1 MQLASVATCAT
12 ACRCRS
18 VTTRYA
24 RAAGSLGAQ
33 DRQTSGGGAR
43 SKARL
48 MWGCSR
54 RHPERQLPADMP
66 DEVQS
71 QWREWTAHYRRPHGL
86 GTRQSAVAVEA
97 GCACHAVLWQLLQ
110 GKWRCRAHIAAALVL
125 MRATRLSPGR
135 TQAAAEPTARPTA
148 AAVSTDSNE
157 NGRICVGGLG
167 PDAGSVWRRPERQR
181 PDARHQSRTPRA
193 PDAVRSQ

>member
-1 MQLASVATCAT
+1 MLCLPAACRAMPCQSELLLVSDYSGCTDQNRPSVNAAGVCSYLRDRMSPSVATCAS
-12 ACRCRS
+12 ACRSRS

-110 GKWRCRAHIAAALVL
+110 GKWRCRAH
-125 MRATRLSPGR
+125 RSG
-135 TQAAAEPTARPTA
+135 
-148 AAVSTDSNE
+148 S
-157 NGRICVGGLG
+157 GF
-167 PDAGSVWRRPERQR
+167 DAGHS
-181 PDARHQSRTPRA
+181 AITRA
-193 PDAVRSQ
+193 DSSCG

>member
-1 MQLASVATCAT
+1 MGGRLCGG
-12 ACRCRS
+12 RRGF
-18 VTTRYA
+18 
-24 RAAGSLGAQ
+24 RAAKKFRGVKIGKTR
-33 DRQTSGGGAR
+33 RQTSGGGAR

-71 QWREWTAHYRRPHGL
+71 QWREWTAHYRRPHRL

-148 AAVSTDSNE
+148 AAASTDSTTKMVASASVASVRMR
-157 NGRICVGGLG
+157 GRFA
-167 PDAGSVWRRPERQR
+167 D
-181 PDARHQSRTPRA
+181 
-193 PDAVRSQ
+193 VRSASDLMRGTNRVRRVHQMQ

>member
-1 MQLASVATCAT
+1 MARMDCPLSSPSWPRYTPIGRGSRGQLCLPCGALAATRIDLASMQLASVATCAT
-12 ACRCRS
+12 ACRSRS

-110 GKWRCRAHIAAALVL
+110 GKWRCRAH
-125 MRATRLSPGR
+125 RSG
-135 TQAAAEPTARPTA
+135 
-148 AAVSTDSNE
+148 S
-157 NGRICVGGLG
+157 GF
-167 PDAGSVWRRPERQR
+167 DAGHS
-181 PDARHQSRTPRA
+181 AITRA
-193 PDAVRSQ
+193 DSSCG

>member
-1 MQLASVATCAT
+1 MPHSWPQCTSIGCGTEGVGAAQGDIRSASCLLICQMKCRANGANGLPIIVALMASVHANRPWQSRPAVP
-12 ACRCRS
+12 AMRCS
-18 VTTRYA
+18 GSCYKA
-24 RAAGSLGAQ
+24 NGAAG
-33 DRQTSGGGAR
+33 R
-43 SKARL
+43 
-48 MWGCSR
+48 
-54 RHPERQLPADMP
+54 
-66 DEVQS
+66 
-71 QWREWTAHYRRPHGL
+71 
-86 GTRQSAVAVEA
+86 
-97 GCACHAVLWQLLQ
+97 
-110 GKWRCRAHIAAALVL
+110 IAAALVL

-167 PDAGSVWRRPERQR
+167 PDAGSVCRRPERQR

>member
-1 MQLASVATCAT
+1 MDCPLSSPSWPRYTPIGRGSRGQLCLPCGALAATRIDLASMQLASVATCAT
-12 ACRCRS
+12 ACRSRS

-33 DRQTSGGGAR
+33 DRQTSGGWAR
-43 SKARL
+43 SNKARHANRPWQSRPAVPA
-48 MWGCSR
+48 MRCSGSCYK
-54 RHPERQLPADMP
+54 ANG
-66 DEVQS
+66 
-71 QWREWTAHYRRPHGL
+71 A
-86 GTRQSAVAVEA
+86 A
-97 GCACHAVLWQLLQ
+97 G
-110 GKWRCRAHIAAALVL
+110 RIAAALVL

-167 PDAGSVWRRPERQR
+167 PDAGSVCRRPERQR

>member
-1 MQLASVATCAT
+1 MPHSWPQRTPIGCGTEGVGMLCLPA
-12 ACRCRS
+12 ACRAMPCQSELLLVSDYSGCTDQNRPS
-18 VTTRYA
+18 VN
-24 RAAGSLGAQ
+24 AAGVCSYLRDRMSLSVRHYPLCACC
-33 DRQTSGGGAR
+33 SGGGAR

-48 MWGCSR
+48 MRGCSR

-110 GKWRCRAHIAAALVL
+110 GKWRCRAH
-125 MRATRLSPGR
+125 RSG
-135 TQAAAEPTARPTA
+135 
-148 AAVSTDSNE
+148 S
-157 NGRICVGGLG
+157 GF
-167 PDAGSVWRRPERQR
+167 DAGHS
-181 PDARHQSRTPRA
+181 AITRA
-193 PDAVRSQ
+193 DSSCG

>member
-12 ACRCRS
+12 ACRSRS

-125 MRATRLSPGR
+125 MRLSPGR
-135 TQAAAEPTARPTA
+135 TQAAAEPTVGSNA
-148 AAVSTDSNE
+148 AATSADTDE
-157 NGRICVGGLG
+157 NGRVCVGDLG
-167 PDAGSVWRRPERQR
+167 PYVLLLRATPEHQRLAALRQSHTPHAPHTRGS
-181 PDARHQSRTPRA
+181 
-193 PDAVRSQ
+193 